1 MDIKE
6 KIALRKKCNFILGNI
21 ISLSLS
27 LNPELRYIQ
36 NLWVLNIIDVMEYRE
51 GTEVVDRFGE
61 EPYNTIVRIL
71 PKIVELIN
79 TRLLEHLIITSK
91 LHSINIITGLE
102 ELGLVIRED
111 TFKIVPKESSMDIAL
126 Y

>member
-6 KIALRKKCNFILGNI
+6 KIALRKKCNFILENVI
-21 ISLSLS
+21 NLSLF

-36 NLWVLNIIDVMEYRE
+36 NLWVLNIIDVKEYRE
-51 GTEVVDRFGE
+51 EIEIVDRFSE
-61 EPYNTIVRIL
+61 EPYDTIVRIL

-79 TRLLEHLIITSK
+79 TRLPKHLVITTK

-111 TFKIVPKESSMDIAL
+111 AFKIVPKE
-126 Y
+126 

>member
-1 MDIKE
+1 MNIKE

-36 NLWVLNIIDVMEYRE
+36 NLWVLNIIDNKEYRE
-51 GTEVVDRFGE
+51 GTEIVDRFSE
-61 EPYNTIVRIL
+61 EPYDTIVRIL

-79 TRLLEHLIITSK
+79 TRLPEHLIITTK
-91 LHSINIITGLE
+91 LHSVNIITGLE

-111 TFKIVPKESSMDIAL
+111 AFKIVPKE
-126 Y
+126 

>member
-6 KIALRKKCNFILGNI
+6 KIALRRKCNFILGNV

-36 NLWVLNIIDVMEYRE
+36 NLWVLNIIDEKDYRE
-51 GTEVVDRFGE
+51 GTEIVDRFWE
-61 EPYNTIVRIL
+61 EPYDTIVRIL
-71 PKIVELIN
+71 PKIIELIN
-79 TRLLEHLIITSK
+79 TRLPEHLVVTTK
-91 LHSINIITGLE
+91 LNSINIITGLE

-111 TFKIVPKESSMDIAL
+111 VFKIVPKE
-126 Y
+126 

>member
-6 KIALRKKCNFILGNI
+6 KIALRKKCNFILGNVI
-21 ISLSLS
+21 NLSLF

-36 NLWVLNIIDVMEYRE
+36 NLWALSIIDTKYVQNEPLHII
-51 GTEVVDRFGE
+51 DRFIE
-61 EPYNTIVRIL
+61 EPYDTIVRIL

-79 TRLLEHLIITSK
+79 TRLPKHLVITTK
-91 LHSINIITGLE
+91 LYSINIITGLE

-111 TFKIVPKESSMDIAL
+111 TFKIVPKE
-126 Y
+126 